1 MSVLTKLPKKYT
13 WWHERER
20 IGIIEH
26 DGDINYAVSPTEV
39 SAGQK
44 MRIFVNRRV
53 GDFTTD
59 NLNQV
64 SELPPE
70 FHEALAYK
78 VISMGYTRGQN
89 INLPLAQYFEGMYR
103 DAIKKAKHYAK
114 QRKISTGRIKPV
126 DF

>member
-1 MSVLTKLPKKYT
+1 MSITSKLPKKYA

-20 IGIIEH
+20 VGIIEH
-26 DGDINYAVSPTEV
+26 NGDITSATSPTII
-39 SAGQK
+39 SANQK
-44 MRIFVNRRV
+44 MRIFVTRRV
-53 GDFTTD
+53 GDFTS

-64 SELPPE
+64 SEIPPE

-89 INLPLAQYFEGMYR
+89 INVPLAQYFEGLYQQSV
-103 DAIKKAKHYAK
+103 KKAKHYAK
-114 QRKISTGRIKPV
+114 QRKISTGYIKPV